1 MIFKFIFELELYDI
15 IKTAKKASESERWC
29 LFEVTVGHDVQCECK
44 ITHDGFTIRS
54 NYEQGKEQIG
64 LAISVGREGVDM
76 QGWDFL
82 AHLELRKFQKLEFR
96 IQKNFRKFL

>member
-1 MIFKFIFELELYDI
+1 MCYTT

-54 NYEQGKEQIG
+54 NYEQGKDQIG

-76 QGWDFL
+76 QGRDFFHFIGSSNRTSVL
-82 AHLELRKFQKLEFR
+82 IEF
-96 IQKNFRKFL
+96 